1 VAGDVRGV
9 PWSVADCSR
18 EWQGRVCRSGGQV
31 GRWAGGQVVRVLV
44 LGEIGV
50 IARAG
55 RLSV

>member
-1 VAGDVRGV
+1 MAGDVRGV
-9 PWSVADCSR
+9 PLFGW
-18 EWQGRVCRSGGQV
+18 WQIVVESGGV
-31 GRWAGGQVVRVLV
+31 GYVGLVGSWTGGQVVRVLV